1 MTPAAFSST
10 TVRTSTCWGIHVPAS
25 GTISASRMAQT
36 LSYLRPIFHE
46 EQDFRGSRA
55 VYFLA
60 CVFALLAVGF
70 AGFMFA
76 LGLIV
81 WPAPAVLAFAG
92 AVIAGLIVASK
103 MTTVVDAAGVHVRY
117 FPFLRK
123 TFAPADIAAAVART
137 YDPME
142 YGGWGVRGFP
152 GRYGW
157 AYIVR
162 GNRGVELEF
171 RNGNRL
177 MLGSQRP
184 EDLARAI
191 TEVTAAPS
199 PAL

>member
-1 MTPAAFSST
+1 M
-10 TVRTSTCWGIHVPAS
+10 V
-25 GTISASRMAQT
+25 QT
-36 LSYLRPIFHE
+36 LAYLRPIFHE

-60 CVFALLAVGF
+60 CVFGILGVGI
-70 AGFMFA
+70 AGLMLA
-76 LGLIV
+76 LGVIV
-81 WPAPAVLAFAG
+81 WPALGMLAAAG
-92 AVIAGLIVASK
+92 AIVAGLIIASK

-123 TFAPADIAAAVART
+123 TFPPTDIATAVART
-137 YDPME
+137 YHPME

-162 GNRGVELEF
+162 GNRGVQVEF

-177 MLGSQRP
+177 MLGSQRA
-184 EDLARAI
+184 EELARAI
-191 TEVTAAPS
+191 AEATAAPGAVNDVQRS
-199 PAL
+199 PAP